1 VGVSNKKKK
10 EADPI
15 FGEVIYSYT
24 RKQAIADGVLVDV
37 TTMAKEAGFTC
48 NTVVTQSLW
57 AAINKIPKNFASWE
71 SVDGR
76 LWDVLWMARMAAGS
90 PLNRGK
96 QRLTYQLIMHTRNL
110 EPFHDQIIELVLD
123 VGPGDQGEI
132 VVTIGYQE
140 DF

>member
-1 VGVSNKKKK
+1 MNNKKKK
-10 EADPI
+10 QEPDPI

-24 RKQAIADGVLVDV
+24 RAHAIEDGVLVDV
-37 TTMAKEAGFTC
+37 TDMAKEAGFTC
-48 NTVVTQSLW
+48 NTVVTQKLW
-57 AAINKIPKNFASWE
+57 ADINSIPEKFSHE

-76 LWDVLWMARMAAGS
+76 LWDVLWMARMTARAKD
-90 PLNRGK
+90 NRGK
-96 QRLTYQLIMHTRNL
+96 SRIKYQLVMHNL
-110 EPFHDQIIELVLD
+110 EPFHDQLMDLVLD

>member
-1 VGVSNKKKK
+1 MNNKKKK
-10 EADPI
+10 QEPDPI

-24 RKQAIADGVLVDV
+24 RAQAIEDGVLVDV
-37 TTMAKEAGFTC
+37 TDMAKEAGFTC
-48 NTVVTQSLW
+48 NTAVTQKLW
-57 AAINKIPKNFASWE
+57 VDINRIPEKFSYE

-76 LWDVLWMARMAAGS
+76 LWDVLWMARMTAGAKD
-90 PLNRGK
+90 NRGK
-96 QRLTYQLIMHTRNL
+96 SRIKYQLVMHTRNL
-110 EPFHDQIIELVLD
+110 EPFHDQLMDMVLD